1 MDPDTQ
7 GCGRKPKPTE
17 LGIKP
22 TYANNEGIS
31 SRTLPSK
38 SDFSFPMQKM
48 FDSFFDDFWNSF
60 FNSKNEFKKDFNLK
74 SCDYPKIDIFS
85 ENNKMLL
92 KAAVPGVDP
101 NDVKVEITQDG
112 LLKISGKSSQENRSE
127 SSNYFS
133 KELRMSQFS
142 RTVQLPKY
150 LVNEEP
156 TAEIKNGMLTLS
168 WNIPNPEEKE
178 KIRTIEVKSS

>member
-1 MDPDTQ
+1 MDLETQ
-7 GCGRKPKPTE
+7 GVRCTKPVE
-17 LGIKP
+17 LAIRP
-22 TYANNEGIS
+22 TYTNGEGIS
-31 SRTLPSK
+31 NRTPPLK

-48 FDSFFDDFWNSF
+48 FDSFFDNFFDSF
-60 FNSKNEFKKDFNLK
+60 FDSKNQFKKDFNLK

-85 ENNKMLL
+85 ENDKMLL
-92 KAAVPGVDP
+92 KAAIPGVDP
-101 NDVKVEITQDG
+101 NDVKIEITQDG

-150 LVNEEP
+150 LTNKDP
-156 TAEIKNGMLTLS
+156 TAEVKNGMLTLT
-168 WNIPNPEEKE
+168 WDIPKLEEKE
-178 KIRTIEVKSS
+178 TVRLIEVKSN

>member
-1 MDPDTQ
+1 MELETGN
-7 GCGRKPKPTE
+7 GCKSKSIE
-17 LGIKP
+17 LGIRP
-22 TYANNEGIS
+22 TYTNSEGIS

-38 SDFSFPMQKM
+38 SDFSFPMEKV
-48 FDSFFDDFWNSF
+48 FDNFFDNFFDHV
-60 FNSKNEFKKDFNLK
+60 FNSKSQFKKDFNLK
-74 SCDYPKIDIFS
+74 GCEYPKMDIFS

-101 NDVKVEITQDG
+101 NDVKIEITQDG

-156 TAEIKNGMLTLS
+156 VAEIKNGMLTLS
-168 WNIPNPEEKE
+168 WDIPKPEEKE
-178 KIRTIEVKSS
+178 KIRTIEIKKN

>member
-1 MDPDTQ
+1 MDPETQ
-7 GCGRKPKPTE
+7 GVRCTKPVE
-17 LGIKP
+17 LGMKP
-22 TYANNEGIS
+22 TYTNGEGIS
-31 SRTLPSK
+31 NRTPPLK

-48 FDSFFDDFWNSF
+48 FDSFFDNFFDSF
-60 FNSKNEFKKDFNLK
+60 FDSKNQFKKDFNLK

-85 ENNKMLL
+85 ENDKMLL
-92 KAAVPGVDP
+92 KAAIPGVDP
-101 NDVKVEITQDG
+101 NDVKIEITQDG

-150 LVNEEP
+150 LTNKDP
-156 TAEIKNGMLTLS
+156 TAEVKNGMLTLT
-168 WNIPNPEEKE
+168 WDIPKPEEKE
-178 KIRTIEVKSS
+178 TVRLIEVKSN

>member
-1 MDPDTQ
+1 MDLETQ
-7 GCGRKPKPTE
+7 YINGKSTK

-22 TYANNEGIS
+22 TYTNNEGIS
-31 SRTLPSK
+31 SRTPPAK

-48 FDSFFDDFWNSF
+48 FDSFFDNFFDSF
-60 FNSKNEFKKDFNLK
+60 FESKNEFKKDFNLK

-85 ENNKMLL
+85 ENDKMLL

-101 NDVKVEITQDG
+101 NDVKIEITQNG

-150 LVNEEP
+150 LVNQDP
-156 TAEIKNGMLTLS
+156 IAEVKNGMLTLT
-168 WNIPNPEEKE
+168 WNIPKPEEKE
-178 KIRTIEVKSS
+178 SVRLIEVKSN